1 MSTTTLYGGAPLPPL
16 APAADRLDA
25 SRGVAG
31 GWNAQQRTT
40 RRTALGVALAF
51 ACAGFAALALVTSPA
66 YGVARAER
74 DAAGTRAAGTRAGVH
89 LASSDGSKNDAV
101 ASVVSATALGRADAA
116 GLLRAFGD
124 ALPQPQHDRLAALMD
139 AARVMPEE
147 TFARLRA
154 SASAAATATD
164 ASEMRDAVD
173 ATTRA
178 LFRVATMDE
187 RTASVVQ
194 LFFEDDVENVENVS
208 SERTE
213 ADKNRKLV
221 VGVTRL
227 MDALRRFPNW
237 TDADADA
244 FERAVVAARAETWRR
259 FDDARVFANLG
270 DAAEVETKRT
280 VKRKDDA
287 RVVTDKGV
295 KKPTVQPLL
304 GVAAARGAN
313 RSGPPAPFSSLAAA
327 PGLATASA
335 LGSARRSFE
344 GDGDGDGDG
353 DDGKTKSKTS
363 DAAWGVGARS
373 DAAATRALRDAFD
386 PESIGLPRAFDA
398 REAFPRCASLIGSV
412 RDQGKCG
419 SCWAVAAT
427 EVMND
432 RLCVASD
439 GEQRRELSPQY
450 ALSCFDAGS
459 GCDGGDVLAT
469 FREFKTRGAPF
480 GGMGIETGD
489 AADFSS
495 DDPITEKRHVAR
507 EGKNKDGVCV
517 PYEFE
522 PCDHPCQVPGTR
534 AARCPATC
542 ADGSEM
548 ELVFP
553 KSEPYVC
560 PPGDWACI
568 AREISSFGS
577 VAVTFGSVRADF
589 YEHKTGVYRVRDV
602 SDPGLGQH
610 ATKLI
615 GWGFDE
621 ERDPYWIM
629 MNSWRNWGED
639 GAGRVGV
646 GEMNIESGIAAVHM

>member
-1 MSTTTLYGGAPLPPL
+1 MATTTLYGGAPLPPL

-51 ACAGFAALALVTSPA
+51 ACTGFATLALVTSPA

-101 ASVVSATALGRADAA
+101 AFHRVSTTALGRADAA
-116 GLLRAFGD
+116 GLLRSFGD
-124 ALPQPQHDRLAALMD
+124 ALPQPQHDLLAALMD

-164 ASEMRDAVD
+164 ASEMRDALD

-178 LFRVATMDE
+178 LDGVATMDE
-187 RTASVVQ
+187 RVASVVQ
-194 LFFEDDVENVENVS
+194 LFFEDDVDDVDDVDSNTN
-208 SERTE
+208 
-213 ADKNRKLV
+213 KKLV

-270 DAAEVETKRT
+270 AAAEVETKGT
-280 VKRKDDA
+280 VKRKDEA

-335 LGSARRSFE
+335 LGSAWRSFE

-353 DDGKTKSKTS
+353 DDGKTKTKTS

-459 GCDGGDVLAT
+459 GCDGGDVL
-469 FREFKTRGAPF
+469 
-480 GGMGIETGD
+480 
-489 AADFSS
+489 S
-495 DDPITEKRHVAR
+495 
-507 EGKNKDGVCV
+507 
-517 PYEFE
+517 
-522 PCDHPCQVPGTR
+522 
-534 AARCPATC
+534 
-542 ADGSEM
+542 
-548 ELVFP
+548 
-553 KSEPYVC
+553 
-560 PPGDWACI
+560 
-568 AREISSFGS
+568 
-577 VAVTFGSVRADF
+577 
-589 YEHKTGVYRVRDV
+589 
-602 SDPGLGQH
+602 
-610 ATKLI
+610 LI
-615 GWGFDE
+615 H
-621 ERDPYWIM
+621 I
-629 MNSWRNWGED
+629 
-639 GAGRVGV
+639 
-646 GEMNIESGIAAVHM
+646 

>member
-1 MSTTTLYGGAPLPPL
+1 MATTTLYGGAPLPPL

-74 DAAGTRAAGTRAGVH
+74 DAAGAAGTRAGVH

-116 GLLRAFGD
+116 GVLRAFGD

-154 SASAAATATD
+154 SAATAATATD
-164 ASEMRDAVD
+164 AGETKAALDL
-173 ATTRA
+173 TTRA
-178 LFRVATMDE
+178 LDRVATMDE

-194 LFFEDDVENVENVS
+194 LFFEDDETSDVEQ
-208 SERTE
+208 TE
-213 ADKNRKLV
+213 LDKNRKLA

-227 MDALRRFPNW
+227 MDALRRFPAW

-259 FDDARVFANLG
+259 FDDAFRFANLG
-270 DAAEVETKRT
+270 DAAVTKRP
-280 VKRKDDA
+280 DDA
-287 RVVTDKGV
+287 RGVTGKGDQ
-295 KKPTVQPLL
+295 KTTQPLL
-304 GVAAARGAN
+304 GVAASRAS

-353 DDGKTKSKTS
+353 DETKTKTKTS

-398 REAFPRCASLIGSV
+398 REAFPQCASLIGSV

-439 GEQRRELSPQY
+439 GDSRRELSPQY

-469 FREFKTRGAPF
+469 FREFQAKGAPF
-480 GGMGIETGD
+480 GGMGIYTGD
-489 AADFSS
+489 EDDDA
-495 DDPITEKRHVAR
+495 DDPITKKGHRESRAREGAKRHVTEDAIK
-507 EGKNKDGVCV
+507 ENVCV

-534 AARCPATC
+534 ARKCPSTC
-542 ADGSEM
+542 ADGSAM
-548 ELVFP
+548 ELVYP
-553 KSEPYVC
+553 KSEAYVC

-577 VAVTFGSVRADF
+577 VAVTFGSVRKDF
-589 YEHKTGVYRVRDV
+589 YEHKTGVYRVSDV
-602 SDPGLGQH
+602 SDPGLGMH

-621 ERDPYWIM
+621 EKSDPYWIM